1 MSRYGEDCT
10 AAESSMGCFF
20 TLRRFNFLLFV
31 AHVRCTYAHFDL
43 FLKNVVSFFS
53 PISISDFSIF
63 RFSKNWKSP
72 RSSKFFFIKSTLLDS
87 PRFREQGFHP
97 EFFPKFFFMFFVF
110 NLHIVLHFS
119 IQNIIL
125 FISTF
130 FYVPPKV
137 TEKTTVSAFIIC
149 PVRKNIF
156 EVTNKHH
163 PPPCKGLR

>member
-31 AHVRCTYAHFDL
+31 AHVRCTNSHFDL

-72 RSSKFFFIKSTLLDS
+72 RSSKFFYKIDTLRLSAFSWKGFST
-87 PRFREQGFHP
+87 P
-97 EFFPKFFFMFFVF
+97 EFFPEFFSMFFVF
-110 NLHIVLHFS
+110 NLHIVSHFS

-137 TEKTTVSAFIIC
+137 TEKVTVSAFIIC
-149 PVRKNIF
+149 PVRKNVV

>member
-72 RSSKFFFIKSTLLDS
+72 RSSKFFFIKSTLFDS
-87 PRFREQGFHP
+87 PRFREQGFYP
-97 EFFPKFFFMFFVF
+97 EFFPKFFSCFSCLIYISFYIFQF
-110 NLHIVLHFS
+110 KISSYLYLHFS
-119 IQNIIL
+119 M
-125 FISTF
+125 F
-130 FYVPPKV
+130 
-137 TEKTTVSAFIIC
+137 
-149 PVRKNIF
+149 R
-156 EVTNKHH
+156 
-163 PPPCKGLR
+163 RR